1 LKLSKHL
8 LISSFLCLSTSSKMN
23 RLSPQLITLSESAGT
38 LTKNNIILRNNLP
51 STRLLL
57 QHKLTST
64 TSGSS
69 NNQQLYKK
77 YILSRKIAQLG
88 RWEIHRRESDDKNA
102 LCRDDLLLTL
112 FPPSPPQPTLKLY
125 KLNLSTLKNKSSI

>member
-1 LKLSKHL
+1 
-8 LISSFLCLSTSSKMN
+8 MN

-102 LCRDDLLLTL
+102 FCRDDLLLTL